1 MCEFEIYLEG
11 PIFVALKMSKKNKLG
26 LSKERLLFKRIIA
39 REGKELLQ

>member
-11 PIFVALKMSKKNKLG
+11 PIFIAFKMSKKNKSG
-26 LSKERLLFKRIIA
+26 FSKERLLFKGIIA